1 MKSQTLNCEQS
12 GISFEVSHAQ
22 IGKKSTVVWIH
33 GEFGSFDDPPFSK
46 EVQALANM
54 VVIHIPGWGKSTSTS
69 DIDRL
74 DQLATAMWWAVEEIC
89 GESPVLLAG
98 HGLGATIAVEMAIQ
112 QPRLTSG
119 LLLAAPFGYFDERD
133 PGVDIFALMPK
144 DLMKHLYQNPNS
156 DLAKTQFPSS
166 DDGYERG
173 LIAIRR
179 VEVLGSASRY
189 IFPIPDTN
197 IGDRA
202 YRLSKVPIS
211 ALFGKSDGV
220 VPAGLSAQ
228 WAKSFPHAEIQ
239 IIDEAGHMLPYETTA
254 TDRALEKLLAVKSGY

>member
-1 MKSQTLNCEQS
+1 MKSQTLSCEQS

-22 IGKKSTVVWIH
+22 IGKQSTVVWIH
-33 GEFGSFDDPPFSK
+33 GEFGSFEDPPFSK
-46 EVQALANM
+46 EVQALANI
-54 VVIHIPGWGKSTSTS
+54 VVVHLPGWGKSTSS
-69 DIDRL
+69 S
-74 DQLATAMWWAVEEIC
+74 EIC
-89 GESPVLLAG
+89 GDTPVFLTG

-112 QPRLTSG
+112 QPRLTLG
-119 LLLAAPFGYFDERD
+119 LLLAAPFGFFDESD

-144 DLMKHLYQNPNS
+144 DLMKHLYENPNS
-156 DLAKTQFPSS
+156 DLAQTQFPSS

-189 IFPIPDTN
+189 LFPIPDTN

-202 YRLSKVPIS
+202 YRLSKVPMS
-211 ALFGKSDGV
+211 VLFGKSDGV
-220 VPAGLSAQ
+220 VPSGLSAQ

-239 IIDEAGHMLPYETTA
+239 IIPEAGHMLPYETTA
-254 TDRALEKLLAVKSGY
+254 TDRALEKLLAVKSGS

>member
-1 MKSQTLNCEQS
+1 MKSQILNCEQS

-22 IGKKSTVVWIH
+22 IGKQSTVVWIH
-33 GEFGSFDDPPFSK
+33 GEFGSFEDPPFSK

-54 VVIHIPGWGKSTSTS
+54 VVIHIPGWGKSTSVN

-98 HGLGATIAVEMAIQ
+98 HGLGGTIAVEMAIQ

-119 LLLAAPFGYFDERD
+119 LLLAAPFGFFDESD
-133 PGVDIFALMPK
+133 PGVDIFALLPK
-144 DLMKHLYQNPNS
+144 DLMKFLYMNPNS
-156 DLAKTQFPSS
+156 ELAKKQFPSS

-179 VEVLGSASRY
+179 VEVLGAASRY
-189 IFPIPDTN
+189 LFPIPDTN

-202 YRLSKVPIS
+202 YRLSKVPMCV
-211 ALFGKSDGV
+211 LFGKSDGA
-220 VPAGLSAQ
+220 VPTGLLAQ
-228 WAKSFPHAEIQ
+228 WKESFPHAEIQ
-239 IIDEAGHMLPYETTA
+239 VIDDAGHMLPYETTSL
-254 TDRALEKLLAVKSGY
+254 DRALGKMLINKSGS